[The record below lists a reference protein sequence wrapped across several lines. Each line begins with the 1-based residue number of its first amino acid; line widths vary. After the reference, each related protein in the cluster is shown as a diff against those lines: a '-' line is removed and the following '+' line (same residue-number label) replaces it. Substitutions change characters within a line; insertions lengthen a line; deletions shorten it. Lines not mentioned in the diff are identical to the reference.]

1 MSESL
6 EGIFRSPRSIQMAN
20 GPHEV
25 RCVPP
30 RLFARCGL
38 VWDKARPR
46 VKRLSWQTEG
56 GRVKYP
62 PGLGG

>member
-6 EGIFRSPRSIQMAN
+6 KGLFDSPRPSIRAN

-30 RLFARCGL
+30 RAFTRCNLAHETARLG
-38 VWDKARPR
+38 VPG
-46 VKRLSWQTEG
+46 VG
-56 GRVKYP
+56 G
-62 PGLGG
+62 